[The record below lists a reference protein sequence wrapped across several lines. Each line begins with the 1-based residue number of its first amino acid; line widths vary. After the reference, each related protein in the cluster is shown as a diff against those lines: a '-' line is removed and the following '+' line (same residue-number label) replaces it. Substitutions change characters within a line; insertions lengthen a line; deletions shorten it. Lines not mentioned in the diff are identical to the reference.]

1 MNKTQPPVIG
11 ITADLSADSSPRG
24 TPAREPTLF
33 LAQRYYRAVAQAGGI
48 PVILPPISGASAIR
62 QTLNLLDGIV
72 ISGGGFDIHPNYYG
86 EKPIAQLGV
95 IKSNRTEFELD
106 ITAAALKNDLPVL
119 GICGGAQALNVVLG
133 GSLYQDIANQVPGAT
148 EHEQSKKKDHS
159 GHRVQITDNSRL
171 GAIVRRRAIEVNTT
185 HHQAVRRLGRGLVAT
200 AVAPDGI
207 IEAIESTRH
216 RFAIGVQW
224 HPEFLAP
231 HRVDQRRILE
241 AFIAACKRRR

>member
-1 MNKTQPPVIG
+1 MNKIEPPVIG

-48 PVILPPISGASAIR
+48 PVILPPISGASVIR
-62 QTLNLLDGIV
+62 QTLQLLDGIV
-72 ISGGGFDIHPNYYG
+72 ISGGGFDIHPSYYG

-133 GSLYQDIANQVPGAT
+133 GSLYQDIASQVPDAT
-148 EHEQSKKKDHS
+148 EHEQSKKKNRS
-159 GHRVQITDNSRL
+159 GHRVQIAGNSRL
-171 GAIVRRRAIEVNTT
+171 GGIVRRRSIEVNTT
-185 HHQAVRRLGRGLVAT
+185 HHQAVKNLGRGLIAT

-216 RFAIGVQW
+216 RFAVGVQW
-224 HPEFLAP
+224 HPEVLAP
-231 HRVDQRRILE
+231 RRIDQRRIFD
-241 AFIAACKRRR
+241 AFIAACKRRA